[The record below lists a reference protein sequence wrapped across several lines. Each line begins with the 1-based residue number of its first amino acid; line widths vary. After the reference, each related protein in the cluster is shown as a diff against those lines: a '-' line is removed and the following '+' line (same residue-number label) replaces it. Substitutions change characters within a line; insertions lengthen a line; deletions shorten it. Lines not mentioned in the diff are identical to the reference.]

1 MSIKQELMKILSC
14 TVVVIPLLL
23 LLIKFGLYYYNH
35 LKKATYRKMNASTSN
50 KDYDAKQHHYS
61 PRREDK
67 HLHLSEADRREF
79 YKLAH
84 AIPFNLLLFKYIDE
98 AGMTD
103 ANVYKAAGISKQ
115 VFSYIRNNKLHSLKK
130 ENIVS
135 ICIVL
140 KLDMEKTQMLLASCG
155 YGLSKYVAFDKIIS
169 FCISNDCYDVDEINE
184 LLYEYDQPT
193 ICGTT

>member
-1 MSIKQELMKILSC
+1 MS
-14 TVVVIPLLL
+14 
-23 LLIKFGLYYYNH
+23 
-35 LKKATYRKMNASTSN
+35 
-50 KDYDAKQHHYS
+50 
-61 PRREDK
+61 
-67 HLHLSEADRREF
+67 
-79 YKLAH
+79 
-84 AIPFNLLLFKYIDE
+84 FNSLLFKYIDE
-98 AGMTD
+98 AGITD
-103 ANVYKAAGISKQ
+103 PNVYKAAGISKQ

-140 KLDMEKTQMLLASCG
+140 KLDMEKTLRLLASCG
-155 YGLSKYVAFDKIIS
+155 YGLSEYVAFDKIIS